1 MLSCKGSR
9 TRTRHLLRRSNDLFY
24 SPSCSAARPSR
35 IGWTPLRSV
44 DYSEDMGKVL
54 MSEILSLSV
63 AERIRL
69 TQEIWESIAAI
80 PDSIPLSQ
88 ADREEL
94 DRRLAAYHADPA
106 AGSPWSE
113 VRERLLR
120 RK

>member
-1 MLSCKGSR
+1 ME
-9 TRTRHLLRRSNDLFY
+9 
-24 SPSCSAARPSR
+24 SA
-35 IGWTPLRSV
+35 TPHRYTELV
-44 DYSEDMGKVL
+44 GKVL
-54 MSEILSLSV
+54 MSDILGLSV

-69 TQEIWESIAAI
+69 AHEIWDSIAAV
-80 PDSIPLSQ
+80 PDSVPLSK

-94 DRRLAAYHADPA
+94 DRRLADYHANPS